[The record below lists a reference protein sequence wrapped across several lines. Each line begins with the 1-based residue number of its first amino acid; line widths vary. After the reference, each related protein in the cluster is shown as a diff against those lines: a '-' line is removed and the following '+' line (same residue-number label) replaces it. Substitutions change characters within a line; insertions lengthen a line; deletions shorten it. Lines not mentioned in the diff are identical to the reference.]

1 MELRQLE
8 YFVVVAEELNF
19 SRAAE
24 RLHMT
29 QPPLSTQIRALETE
43 VGAVLFE
50 RSTRKVR
57 LTEAGESVLRQQP
70 PPPVAAAGQRHSG
83 PQRGVGQDRP
93 TFPRVRALGDH
104 RAVAADH
111 ARLPGGVPGR
121 AVGAAR
127 AAP

>member
-57 LTEAGESVLRQQP
+57 LTEAGELFYASSRRLLSQLRDNVTQARSAASGKIGQLSLGFVPSATTELLPPIMRAFRADRKSV
-70 PPPVAAAGQRHSG
+70 V
-83 PQRGVGQDRP
+83 
-93 TFPRVRALGDH
+93 
-104 RAVAADH
+104 
-111 ARLPGGVPGR
+111 
-121 AVGAAR
+121 
-127 AAP
+127 